1 LQGKLLAKVN
11 RLIFT
16 ILYGKLKIGEVF
28 KAISLKIRKTLVNN
42 SKIRMNQEKFAVALS
57 EKNQD
62 EAIKE
67 VSLKIKTIFP
77 KDINFLIILFTPGY
91 NPANIIRSSNLTLKP
106 KKLLGLQAP
115 SLIFGGRIIQKG
127 LIACCVNKENV
138 SSKEVILKKANS
150 QEIETLL
157 RFSFQR
163 THKENMF
170 LLSLLN
176 PSLSPSSYLNAFR
189 LSLGSAFAQLGVG
202 YKNQYSQHTYQILD
216 KTISEDSVSIIIEGI
231 RLRSLKLGGYI
242 PLGKPFTI
250 TKVVPDRS
258 IIREINDRPAI
269 NIYRHYLEEKYP
281 LFMKNR
287 LFSMYPLGINSE
299 GKLKLVTVT
308 DCLGDGSLVCVG
320 DIKENDWGHLMLLD
334 SSFEFENLVHKL
346 QGLGNVENSLIF
358 VVNSLSRKK
367 ILKNTSGNELLTLQK
382 TLGENAKIIGLYSDY
397 CLAPHEE
404 KGFINME
411 AGDVLITLWQ

>member
-138 SSKEVILKKANS
+138 SSKE
-150 QEIETLL
+150 
-157 RFSFQR
+157 
-163 THKENMF
+163 
-170 LLSLLN
+170 
-176 PSLSPSSYLNAFR
+176 
-189 LSLGSAFAQLGVG
+189 
-202 YKNQYSQHTYQILD
+202 
-216 KTISEDSVSIIIEGI
+216 
-231 RLRSLKLGGYI
+231 
-242 PLGKPFTI
+242 
-250 TKVVPDRS
+250 
-258 IIREINDRPAI
+258 
-269 NIYRHYLEEKYP
+269 
-281 LFMKNR
+281 
-287 LFSMYPLGINSE
+287 
-299 GKLKLVTVT
+299 
-308 DCLGDGSLVCVG
+308 
-320 DIKENDWGHLMLLD
+320 
-334 SSFEFENLVHKL
+334 
-346 QGLGNVENSLIF
+346 
-358 VVNSLSRKK
+358 
-367 ILKNTSGNELLTLQK
+367 
-382 TLGENAKIIGLYSDY
+382 
-397 CLAPHEE
+397 
-404 KGFINME
+404 
-411 AGDVLITLWQ
+411 